1 MATHYEILGLNPGAG
16 ISEVKTAFRRLAKLY
31 HPDKNP
37 AGKDHF
43 TKILKAYE
51 VLSDPTLKSSYDYRL
66 NNGLSGVS
74 REKKQTTTKTW
85 SFDEK
90 ELKRRQYYNDHIKKY
105 TKTNAHFA
113 TEQEKKPY
121 NEYKYILFATPLA
134 VALFLLI
141 MALATDPPHTYRST
155 SVILKTSP
163 ILNTGDEPYTRFFGG
178 ARFDSTHNQKLLIKN
193 TTGQDVVVCV
203 FSASEFLRSC
213 FIRNNAIAE
222 MGQLP
227 KQSVVIL
234 YSSGVQFSTS
244 KTANEFCKEGGFT
257 INPHFYKSSKPIQLT
272 SEHELTLHDG
282 INSNFEEIN
291 EAAFFISPVTHS

>member
-16 ISEVKTAFRRLAKLY
+16 ITEIKTAFRRLAKLY

-51 VLSDPTLKSSYDYRL
+51 VLSDPILKSTYDYRL
-66 NNGLSGVS
+66 SNGVQGVS
-74 REKKQTTTKTW
+74 GEKKQTTTKTW

-90 ELKRRQYYNDHIKKY
+90 ELKRRQYYNDHIKQY

-113 TEQEKKPY
+113 AEPKAKPY

-141 MALATDPPHTYRST
+141 MALATDPPHTYKNSP
-155 SVILKTSP
+155 VGLKTMSAP
-163 ILNTGDEPYTRFFGG
+163 NTGDGPYNRFFGG
-178 ARFDSTHNQKLLIKN
+178 AKFDSTDNQKLFIKN
-193 TTGQDVVVCV
+193 ATGQDVVICL
-203 FSASEFLRSC
+203 FSASEFIRSC
-213 FIRNNAIAE
+213 FIKNNAVAE
-222 MGQLP
+222 LNLLP
-227 KQSVVIL
+227 KKSLVVF
-234 YSSGVQFSTS
+234 YSSGSRFS
-244 KTANEFCKEGGFT
+244 ANKAPSEFCSEGGFT
-257 INPHFYKSSKPIQLT
+257 VNPHFYKSNQPIWLAPKY
-272 SEHELTLHDG
+272 ELTLYVG

-291 EAAFFISPVTHS
+291 EKQFFANAVTHS